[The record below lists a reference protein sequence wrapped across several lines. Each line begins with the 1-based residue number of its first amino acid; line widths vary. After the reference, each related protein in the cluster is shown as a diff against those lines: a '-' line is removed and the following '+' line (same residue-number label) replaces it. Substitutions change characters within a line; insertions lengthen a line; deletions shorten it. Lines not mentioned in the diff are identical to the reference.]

1 MLVGISSDWHLG
13 LRAGSRSDDE
23 GVNLRTRDFERA
35 VIAVIDGF
43 IAQQVD
49 IAVIPG
55 DLYDS
60 SYPDER
66 ARQFL
71 GAQLNRLM
79 AARGAGLRALIA
91 GLGNHDAKMI
101 FDDPTAIGTAA
112 LSLGRAVVVDRG
124 EPVTTRID
132 DVAITVVPWMKSD
145 EEFYRTIE
153 GLRPEPGLQ
162 NLLFLHAGL
171 AEIHEFS
178 ALNPGSQTLTR
189 SQLPLDR
196 YDWIFCG
203 HFHKHRVFPDLRFT
217 FIGSPERTSSAEIGT
232 PKGYLTYDTDT
243 RTTTF
248 HPIPTRSWYTL
259 GTLDATDWDATR
271 ILSELELA
279 RQGIPDWDQAM
290 VWGKISHISKSAWDA
305 FDVRAYKKLKASAF
319 ACEIETSFDDPA
331 LASEEGSGSSGAESA
346 DAPVLRDLPTEWA
359 EHVAAVRTRKPV
371 EIERIAALGLAALQH
386 RNLLATLAEMHE
398 REEAQ
403 AVATPEPEPGV
414 PAGPPEPAE
423 LVPAPAQPH
432 EMRKPR
438 AKAAKKSSRPSGT

>member
-1 MLVGISSDWHLG
+1 MLIGISSDWHLG
-13 LRAGSRSDDE
+13 LRAGARSDDL

-35 VIAVIDGF
+35 VVAVIDGF
-43 IAQQVD
+43 IAQEVD

-79 AARGAGLRALIA
+79 ATRGDALRALIV

-124 EPVTTRID
+124 EPTTTLID

-153 GLRPEPGLQ
+153 GLKTDPARH

-203 HFHKHRVFPDLRFT
+203 HFHKYRIFPDLRFT

-232 PKGYLTYDTDT
+232 PKGYLTYDTQT
-243 RTTTF
+243 RISNF

-259 GTLDATDWDATR
+259 GTIDATDWDATK

-279 RQGIPDWDQAM
+279 RRGIPDWEGSL
-290 VWGKISHISKSAWDA
+290 VWGKIAHISKSAWDA
-305 FDVRAYKKLKASAF
+305 FDVRSYKKLKASAF

-331 LASEEGSGSSGAESA
+331 LAESEQNASSDAESA

-371 EIERIAALGLAALQH
+371 EIERIAALGLAALGH
-386 RNLLATLAEMHE
+386 RDLLATLAELRE
-398 REEAQ
+398 RKPAE
-403 AVATPEPEPGV
+403 PEPETITSAV
-414 PAGPPEPAE
+414 PVEPDE

-438 AKAAKKSSRPSGT
+438 TKAAKKPRP